1 MDNNELITLIKKSQ
15 EGDAAA
21 MEELLRAAYAPVSY
35 QCRRF
40 LKTGAD
46 AEDMTQEI
54 LLLVYTKIGTLHE
67 PAAFWGWLGRMT
79 ANRCKNALTRTHTDL
94 PILEDEDGNSA
105 LDAMEDGDRQAV
117 PEEAFDN
124 AETARMIGG
133 IVDALPDAQRDC
145 ILLYYYDEMS
155 VKEIAEAVGASENT
169 VKSRLSYAR
178 KTIRENVLDYEEK
191 QGIRLHSLAPIPL
204 LLYFLRM
211 DAEAGVDSQKAVQA
225 ASRAMEQ
232 GAAASAAP
240 VSGAAT
246 SAARSAASNV
256 LKGISIK
263 TAAVA
268 GAGLL
273 LIGGAAAGIAAI
285 FSHDKE
291 ETDENSTRLESSAP
305 VEAVGPAAGN
315 APEPIT
321 DEAETQE
328 GQLFPAEA
336 LAALPYTGDTGQ
348 CAMTMAQAGAF
359 AAVLEECL
367 RESQSEEFQYE
378 AFADNLDLGFID
390 REEIESRYT
399 TSCMAA
405 MFDAGDGIPALWVTE
420 AYEENRKEG
429 LFWYSTFKIYCWNG
443 TQAVLMIDGSNAG
456 NGNPVYNCNLTE
468 QGLLLGCSGPVS
480 SENGLVMYS
489 YSELYDFSGGMIAEA
504 PAHVLECF
512 TVEDSP
518 SGNEEKVKAYI
529 SQYGRDDLVYATETL
544 TEDKWVKDADELSP
558 MVRAAAVD
566 GNFIQPDSV
575 FGKELGHVFWEYA
588 GEDSP
593 LGQGQHL
600 YTGIDKFYWAGDWM
614 DAEELAALLRN
625 AGGGTAADTATG
637 TETSAPEDA
646 AASVDGDIRRTAIDS
661 RGYDIEIWYEIPAFP
676 ENTGGYKKIN
686 AEYEARLD
694 AFVQDES
701 GELADLWEI
710 VEANPP
716 VSESYRYTVSAE
728 IKSHTAQYVSVE
740 QCFSMYLGGMDG
752 TEYYYDNY
760 RTDTGER
767 LLLTDLLEEPEGR
780 IKEMIAEALA
790 QADPYT
796 EETGVL
802 NEIKDRD
809 IGAFDFYIADGHIY
823 VCFTPYDLYG
833 MSYGDDA
840 PVEVE
845 LAAGL
850 RAEWR

>member
-1 MDNNELITLIKKSQ
+1 MENKEITALIKKSQ
-15 EGDAAA
+15 KGDQAA
-21 MEELLRAAYAPVSY
+21 MEELLRAAYAQVSY

-40 LKTGAD
+40 LKTAQD

-211 DAEAGVDSQKAVQA
+211 DAETGVDSQKAVQA

-240 VSGAAT
+240 VSGAAA
-246 SAARSAASNV
+246 SAAKSAASNA

-273 LIGGAAAGIAAI
+273 LIGGAAAGIATI

-291 ETDENSTRLESSAP
+291 EADENSTRLESSTP
-305 VEAVGPAAGN
+305 VEAAGPAAGN
-315 APEPIT
+315 APEPIP

-348 CAMTMAQAGAF
+348 CAMTMAQA
-359 AAVLEECL
+359 
-367 RESQSEEFQYE
+367 E
-378 AFADNLDLGFID
+378 AFAGAID
-390 REEIESRYT
+390 QCIAESREEGYSAPFCR
-399 TSCMAA
+399 AA
-405 MFDAGDGIPALWVTE
+405 LFDAGSGIPALFVAWGEDTYYVSSEYSGGMVLEHTE
-420 AYEENRKEG
+420 DYYLTDMSR
-429 LFWYSTFKIYCWNG
+429 IYCWDGEKASAGAGGRLDEIHGNI
-443 TQAVLMIDGSNAG
+443 AVTDK
-456 NGNPVYNCNLTE
+456 
-468 QGLLLGCSGPVS
+468 GLLTDAGFYTFTDGMAELSHVY
-480 SENGLVMYS
+480 EDFFLYS
-489 YSELYDFSGGMIAEA
+489 DTAPTVDKLREHIAGHGVFEGGYDF
-504 PAHVLECF
+504 
-512 TVEDSP
+512 D
-518 SGNEEKVKAYI
+518 
-529 SQYGRDDLVYATETL
+529 TL
-544 TEDKWVKDADELSP
+544 TEDKWQICREADYDNWPDNAYIWRLSIDYECGSLVSALDGVFLTRSEAEAAGKDMAWY
-558 MVRAAAVD
+558 AAEWKL
-566 GNFIQPDSV
+566 GNGPCGASDVS
-575 FGKELGHVFWEYA
+575 H
-588 GEDSP
+588 
-593 LGQGQHL
+593 
-600 YTGIDKFYWAGDWM
+600 TWAGDWM

-625 AGGGTAADTATG
+625 TEGGTAADTATG

-661 RGYDIEIWYEIPAFP
+661 RGYDMEIWYEIPAFP
-676 ENTGGYKKIN
+676 ENTEGYKKIN

-694 AFVQDES
+694 AFVQDGR
-701 GELADLWEI
+701 GEVADLWEI

-752 TEYYYDNY
+752 AEYYYDNY

-780 IKEMIAEALA
+780 IKEMVAEALA

-809 IGAFDFYIADGHIY
+809 IGAFDFYIADGRIY
-823 VCFTPYDLYG
+823 VCFMPYDLYG